1 MSDVTNKQTK
11 IKQWF
16 HSPLFKIYL
25 KSKMFFIVSSIWH
38 FEENHPT
45 ILIVR
50 DFIQTGCGIH
60 MTDQRATH
68 VSKALAILF
77 GIIGYAFIFVVK
89 NVGGVLEVL

>member
-1 MSDVTNKQTK
+1 
-11 IKQWF
+11 
-16 HSPLFKIYL
+16 
-25 KSKMFFIVSSIWH
+25 MFFCARYD
-38 FEENHPT
+38 
-45 ILIVR
+45 ILRKTTQLHIFIVR